1 MVSDFK
7 SKELPPPNLLKKV
20 LLVFKLSQKTALLVP
35 FRVLSISHFYLELQH
50 DWEKPALR
58 EIKEIIWGKGFV
70 KLNTLNSNV
79 AMKLCEF
86 LASSVKIDLCRSF

>member
-1 MVSDFK
+1 M
-7 SKELPPPNLLKKV
+7 
-20 LLVFKLSQKTALLVP
+20 A

-70 KLNTLNSNV
+70 KLNTLILNV

-86 LASSVKIDLCRSF
+86 LASTVKIDFLSLILNPSNIFFVFI